1 MFSSFDIYE
10 KPYEN
15 WNKKWESEFE
25 IININDQCSIRAS
38 FHPPTNKKFDII
50 INPEMSFGTGHHE
63 TTRLM
68 AKELFNHKLNEKSV
82 LDFGSGTAILSIIS
96 AKLGAKYIDAVEI
109 DNKVNDSALE
119 NLKINNINKQLNV
132 KSSNVT
138 VLVEVSFKDEIDV
151 IKKFITDEQSP
162 LFYEL
167 NDDGIIR
174 FEWFLNEENKTG
186 ILIEE
191 FKNSNVWEELGN
203 KVLGSPINLRFRE
216 LFKVEKLTVLGDI
229 NETFKEK
236 IQGMNPIIN
245 SYAGGVK

>member
-1 MFSSFDIYE
+1 MVVL
-10 KPYEN
+10 
-15 WNKKWESEFE
+15 
-25 IININDQCSIRAS
+25 
-38 FHPPTNKKFDII
+38 
-50 INPEMSFGTGHHE
+50 
-63 TTRLM
+63 TT
-68 AKELFNHKLNEKSV
+68 KN
-82 LDFGSGTAILSIIS
+82 
-96 AKLGAKYIDAVEI
+96 
-109 DNKVNDSALE
+109 

-236 IQGMNPIIN
+236 IRRKRIQLSIHMLRSKIIILVN
-245 SYAGGVK
+245 